1 MIKKRLKIG
10 FFTDTYLPQVN
21 GVVTS
26 IESFRQELERQGH
39 EVYIFCP
46 RADQEEATKRVVRF
60 PSIKFVFQPEYHV
73 SLPFT
78 RHLLRDFWEKE
89 LDVIH
94 AHTPFSLGLLG
105 YYYAYIKKVPF
116 IYTYHTLYPEYVK
129 SYVWRGRL
137 ITPKMVAKITA
148 IFSNR
153 CDLNIAPSEKIKK
166 LLKSYGV
173 KKPIKVLSTGIKV
186 EKFNKKVRPN
196 NFRDRYKIEPDE
208 NVLLYVGRLGQEKNI
223 EFLIKTFFVLKQ
235 NRQKLKLLIV
245 GDGPAKRSLENLAK
259 NYGLKKDIIF
269 TGYLSPREIIKA
281 NQSADLFVFAS
292 KTDTQGLVILEAAA
306 SGLPIV
312 AVKDDAFIKILINKA
327 NGFVVKQNVEEFN
340 QKVLKILDNKKL
352 YYRMSKKSVK
362 IAKNFSIEKQTEQLL
377 SAYRSLLE

>member
-1 MIKKRLKIG
+1 MIKKHLKIG

-26 IESFRQELERQGH
+26 IESFRQELEKQGH
-39 EVYIFCP
+39 EVYVFCP
-46 RADQEEATKRVVRF
+46 RADQEEETKRVIRF
-60 PSIKFVFQPEYHV
+60 PSIKFAFQPEYHV

-78 RHLLRDFWEKE
+78 RHLLRDFWEKD
-89 LDVIH
+89 LDIVH

-105 YYYAYIKKVPF
+105 YYYAHIKKVPF
-116 IYTYHTLYPEYVK
+116 VYTYHTLYPEYVK
-129 SYVWRGRL
+129 SYVWKGRL

-166 LLKSYGV
+166 LLKGYGV
-173 KKPIKVLSTGIKV
+173 RRPIKVLPTGIRV
-186 EKFNKKVRPN
+186 ENFNKKVRPN
-196 NFRDRYKIEPDE
+196 NFRSRYKIEPDE
-208 NVLLYVGRLGQEKNI
+208 DVLLYVGRLGQEKNI
-223 EFLIKTFFVLKQ
+223 EFLLKAFFILKQ
-235 NRQKLKLLIV
+235 NRQKIKLLIA
-245 GDGPAKRSLENLAK
+245 GDGPAKKSLKNLVK
-259 NYGLKKDIIF
+259 NHGLKKDIIF
-269 TGYLSPREIIKA
+269 TGYLSTQEIIKA

-312 AVKDDAFIKILINKA
+312 AVKDDAFSKILKDKI
-327 NGFVVKQNVEEFN
+327 NGFVVKQNVTEFN

-352 YYRMSKKSVK
+352 YQRMSKKSVE
-362 IAKNFSIEKQTEQLL
+362 IARNFSIGKQTEQLL
-377 SAYRSLLE
+377 RDYKSLLK

>member
-1 MIKKRLKIG
+1 MKPKLKIG

-26 IESFRQELERQGH
+26 IESFRQELEKQGH
-39 EVYIFCP
+39 KVYIFCP
-46 RADQEEATKRVVRF
+46 RANQKNEDKRVIRF
-60 PSIKFVFQPEYHV
+60 PSIKFVFQPEYHI

-89 LDVIH
+89 LDIIH

-116 IYTYHTLYPEYVK
+116 VYTYHTLYPEYVK
-129 SYVWRGRL
+129 SYVWKGRL
-137 ITPKMVAKITA
+137 VTPRMVARITA

-166 LLKSYGV
+166 LLKGYGV
-173 KKPIKVLSTGIKV
+173 KRPIKVLATGIRV

-196 NFRDRYKIEPDE
+196 NFRSRYKIEPEED
-208 NVLLYVGRLGQEKNI
+208 VLLYVGRLGQEKNI
-223 EFLIKTFFVLKQ
+223 EFLLKAFFVLKQ

-245 GDGPAKRSLENLAK
+245 GDGPAKKSLENLVR
-259 NYGLKKDIIF
+259 NHGLEKDIIF
-269 TGYLSPREIIKA
+269 TGYLSPQEIIKA
-281 NQSADLFVFAS
+281 NQAADLFVFAS

-312 AVKDDAFIKILINKA
+312 AVKDDAFIKILKNKA
-327 NGFVVKQNVEEFN
+327 NGFIVKQNVAEFN

-352 YYRMSKKSVK
+352 YQKLSKKSVE
-362 IAKNFSIEKQTEQLL
+362 IARNLSIEKQTGQLV
-377 SAYRSLLE
+377 SAYRKLLP